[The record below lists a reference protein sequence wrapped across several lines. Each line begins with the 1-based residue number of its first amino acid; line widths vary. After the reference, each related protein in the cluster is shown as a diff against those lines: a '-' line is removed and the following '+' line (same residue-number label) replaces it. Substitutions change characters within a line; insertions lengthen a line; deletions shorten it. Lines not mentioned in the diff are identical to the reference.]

1 MLLLCV
7 AVAGIAQQNNKVF
20 DIDLWQQGLPEPCIG
35 RIAAIGIPDWQ
46 KMCPSFI
53 PARFPGSYRQSRT
66 YLSGR
71 SIRTFGLSP

>member
-20 DIDLWQQGLPEPCIG
+20 DIDLWQQGLPNSNGMDSPPFDRQFQTFDSG
-35 RIAAIGIPDWQ
+35 
-46 KMCPSFI
+46 I